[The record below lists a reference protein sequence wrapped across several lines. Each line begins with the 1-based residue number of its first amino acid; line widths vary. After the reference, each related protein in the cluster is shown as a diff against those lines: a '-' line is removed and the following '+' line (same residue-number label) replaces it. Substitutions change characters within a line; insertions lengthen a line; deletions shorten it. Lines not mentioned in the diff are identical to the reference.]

1 MCNLCNDNNSTRKNN
16 FNILS
21 LNKISR
27 RDFFKTSVLL
37 VGAAALSTPEILK
50 ISDFLL
56 PSKAYGAAAADYTD
70 DYLKVTAPAVSLYDY
85 QGNFSGSFTITNLN
99 SAATVINSI
108 SLSNKEANTS
118 ITFDKSTPF
127 TMTSGEVVTVSFT
140 GTTTNDSGTEFKA
153 SDINISYS
161 ATKPAQS
168 KYAVSLYG
176 IKHDVDQSGNAIG
189 LTFGPAIAASY
200 ISSYKEHTPSGNTSS
215 GNAHRCI
222 HNDSWEEIIT
232 WSKKDPYVY
241 EQCLT
246 NGCTHGVELTLNS
259 TLKRSEYSFT
269 GDGTGIL
276 CYSLNSTYRAWNGTS
291 SSYNNTG
298 GWRASFMRRTLNG
311 SDYCN
316 TVDGGNTISSCTQGA
331 TPLTSENCLLSC
343 FPTVLQNNI
352 KAAAKKTDT
361 VYNDTSG
368 NNMTTYDK
376 LWLLSGAEIW
386 QSGAST
392 NYARPNEGT
401 QYEYLSN
408 LGVASDNYGSL
419 KNYLESGN
427 ADFWWSRS
435 SSVSRSSY
443 VCTVNGSGGWR
454 SSHVYRS
461 NIGCAPC
468 FCL

>member
-1 MCNLCNDNNSTRKNN
+1 MRNLYNNSSVRKNN

-27 RDFFKTSVLL
+27 RDFFKTSALL
-37 VGAAALSTPEILK
+37 AGTAVLSTSGILK

-99 SAATVINSI
+99 SATTVINSI
-108 SLSNKEANTS
+108 TLSNKEANTS
-118 ITFDKSTPF
+118 IAFDKSTPF
-127 TMTSGEVVTVSFT
+127 TMTSGEVITVSFT
-140 GTTTNDSGTEFKA
+140 GTTTNDSGAEFKA

-161 ATKPAQS
+161 ATKPAS
-168 KYAVSLYG
+168 FKYAVSLYG

-189 LTFGPAIAASY
+189 LTFGPAITASY
-200 ISSYKEHTPSGNTSS
+200 ISSYKDHTPSGNTSS

-246 NGCTHGVELTLNS
+246 NGCTHGIELTLNS
-259 TLKRSEYSFT
+259 TLKYEEYSFT
-269 GDGTGIL
+269 GDGTGML
-276 CYSLNSTYRAWNGTS
+276 YYSLKPVYRVWNGS
-291 SSYNNTG
+291 HSSYNNTG

-316 TVDGGNTISSCTQGA
+316 TVDGSDTISSCTQGA

-361 VYNDTSG
+361 VYTDTSG

-386 QSGAST
+386 QSGAARNHT
-392 NYARPNEGT
+392 RPNEGT
-401 QYEYLSN
+401 QYEYLSS
-408 LGVASDNYGSL
+408 LGVTTSNYSSL
-419 KNYLESGN
+419 KCFLESGSASN
-427 ADFWWSRS
+427 WWSRS
-435 SSVSRSSY
+435 SYVSNSGYACRVY
-443 VCTVNGSGGWR
+443 NSGGWNL
-454 SSHVYRS
+454 SYVYYTY
-461 NIGCAPC
+461 NGCAPC